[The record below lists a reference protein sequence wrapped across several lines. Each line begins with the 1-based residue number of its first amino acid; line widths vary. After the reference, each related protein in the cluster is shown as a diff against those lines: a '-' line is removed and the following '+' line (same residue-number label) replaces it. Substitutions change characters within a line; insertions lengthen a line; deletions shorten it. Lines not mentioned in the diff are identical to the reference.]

1 MGKGH
6 AHKPGGTNVR
16 EISNPSGGGG
26 NVRNDGE
33 AKQTRDNTGGFV
45 TEENTHKGRV
55 VWGVAGFFVF
65 VKETFCEFKKKKKNK
80 RKKNADLAL
89 VSIGNTRL
97 VKHERMI
104 MKCVDRSKGLKKKKP
119 RELIKK
125 FSVNFL
131 RRVGEKGD
139 PKLIVLLSNQS
150 TSFVYFLFCF
160 FLDCST
166 KSGRRGYEMIGR
178 VCGQW

>member
-55 VWGVAGFFVF
+55 VWGVAGFFFF
-65 VKETFCEFKKKKKNK
+65 VKETFCEFKKKKNK
-80 RKKNADLAL
+80 RKK
-89 VSIGNTRL
+89 TR
-97 VKHERMI
+97 I
-104 MKCVDRSKGLKKKKP
+104 
-119 RELIKK
+119 
-125 FSVNFL
+125 
-131 RRVGEKGD
+131 
-139 PKLIVLLSNQS
+139 
-150 TSFVYFLFCF
+150 
-160 FLDCST
+160 
-166 KSGRRGYEMIGR
+166 
-178 VCGQW
+178 